1 MRNKRLILLFG
12 LAVLLY
18 GIAQYWNNQRSS
30 EFKATLLNFL
40 PQEVTRISLAKAD
53 QQPFTLLRYG
63 QRWWLSSNNINE
75 PANTDLVEDLLLRLR
90 NIRTEEIVTQRPE
103 DWKKYGVG
111 PSEGLEI
118 CLYFDEKKNN
128 CLRIGQ
134 YTFQPDRQ
142 KVAAFARLGQQTEVY
157 AFNGLATGILA
168 GDRNSFRNQ
177 DLVRLEQPVTR
188 LVMQYGEQV
197 FTASNRNNQWLLND
211 SLLLDSLVWFAY
223 TSALQK
229 ISSTHF
235 ADDIDELALNSLR
248 IWQLT
253 LFAGSDSVLLH
264 CYRDTTLQHPFI
276 LHSDQHPRTWLT
288 SDSSG
293 IFSILSRPWEK
304 LFNDE

>member
-1 MRNKRLILLFG
+1 MK
-12 LAVLLY
+12 
-18 GIAQYWNNQRSS
+18 
-30 EFKATLLNFL
+30 
-40 PQEVTRISLAKAD
+40 
-53 QQPFTLLRYG
+53 
-63 QRWWLSSNNINE
+63 
-75 PANTDLVEDLLLRLR
+75 
-90 NIRTEEIVTQRPE
+90 
-103 DWKKYGVG
+103 
-111 PSEGLEI
+111 
-118 CLYFDEKKNN
+118 KKNN

-211 SLLLDSLVWFAY
+211 SLLPDSLVWFAY

-229 ISSTHF
+229 ISSTQF